1 MILEKSDRIVCSL
14 IPTEEPVDERYRL
27 RFNLGQ
33 GGQSV
38 VSYGYSIKFILI
50 DEKNLLL
57 YRNIM
62 EIGYS
67 VVKRAVK
74 VKSERGKKGE
84 LAHWDQKTM
93 RLLSKNFIDQSC
105 KITGEEYRPKIKR
118 AMRKLLSKV
127 NQTFPAKD

>member
-1 MILEKSDRIVCSL
+1 M
-14 IPTEEPVDERYRL
+14 IPTEEPVDQRYRL
-27 RFNLGQ
+27 RFSLGQ

-38 VSYGYSIKFILI
+38 VSHGYSIKFILI

-57 YRNIM
+57 YRNIL

-74 VKSERGKKGE
+74 EKSERGKKDQMP
-84 LAHWDQKTM
+84 HWNQKTM
-93 RLLSKNFIDQSC
+93 RLLSRNFIDQSC
-105 KITGEEYRPKIKR
+105 KITGEEYRPKLKK
-118 AMRKLLSKV
+118 AMRRLLSKI

>member
-1 MILEKSDRIVCSL
+1 MI
-14 IPTEEPVDERYRL
+14 PAQEPVDDRYSL
-27 RFNLGQ
+27 RFVLGQ

-38 VSYGYSIKFILI
+38 VSYGYSIKFVLS

-57 YRNIM
+57 YRNIL

-74 VKSERGKKGE
+74 VKSERGKKDQ
-84 LAHWDQKTM
+84 LPHWDKKTM
-93 RLLSKNFIDQSC
+93 RLLSNNFIDQSC
-105 KITGEEYRPKIKR
+105 KIAGEEYRPKIKK

-127 NQTFPAKD
+127 NHTFPAKD

>member
-1 MILEKSDRIVCSL
+1 MI
-14 IPTEEPVDERYRL
+14 PAEEPVDDRYRL
-27 RFNLGQ
+27 RFILGQ

-38 VSYGYSIKFILI
+38 VSYGYSIKLVLS

-74 VKSERGKKGE
+74 EKSERGKKDQ
-84 LAHWDQKTM
+84 LPHWDQKTM
-93 RLLSKNFIDQSC
+93 RLLSNNFIDQSC
-105 KITGEEYRPKIKR
+105 KITGEEYRPKLKK